1 MKDRF
6 DLEQEI
12 LRTTNY
18 ADDLRTVVEN
28 MLNDSIEGTTDVDR
42 YANAIEGIA
51 TLIEMQTNKM
61 FDTMSQCFKLDSYRQ
76 TLSQEKEFSG
86 AEYPG

>member
-28 MLNDSIEGTTDVDR
+28 MLDSIEGITDVDK
-42 YANAIEGIA
+42 YANAIEGVAI
-51 TLIEMQTNKM
+51 LIEMQSNKM
-61 FDTMSQCFKLDSYRQ
+61 LDTMSQCFKLDNY
-76 TLSQEKEFSG
+76 KELV
-86 AEYPG
+86 

>member
-28 MLNDSIEGTTDVDR
+28 MLNDSIEGITDVDK

-51 TLIEMQTNKM
+51 ILIEMQSNKM
-61 FDTMSQCFKLDSYRQ
+61 LDTMSQCFKLDNY
-76 TLSQEKEFSG
+76 KELV
-86 AEYPG
+86 

>member
-12 LRTTNY
+12 LRTTIY
-18 ADDLRTVVEN
+18 ADDLRTIAEN
-28 MLNDSIEGTTDVDR
+28 MLNDSIGGVTDVDR

-51 TLIEMQTNKM
+51 ILIEMQSNKM
-61 FDTMSQCFKLDSYRQ
+61 LDTMSQCFKLDNY
-76 TLSQEKEFSG
+76 KELV
-86 AEYPG
+86 

>member
-18 ADDLRTVVEN
+18 ADDLRTIAKN
-28 MLNDSIEGTTDVDR
+28 MIEDSISGFTDVDK
-42 YANAIEGIA
+42 YCTAIDGIA
-51 TLIEMQTNKM
+51 VLIEMQSNKM
-61 FDTMSQCFKLDSYRQ
+61 LDTMSQCFKLDNY
-76 TLSQEKEFSG
+76 KES
-86 AEYPG
+86 A

>member
-28 MLNDSIEGTTDVDR
+28 MLNDSIEGITDVDK
-42 YANAIEGIA
+42 YANAIEGVAI
-51 TLIEMQTNKM
+51 LIEMQSNKM
-61 FDTMSQCFKLDSYRQ
+61 FDTMSQCFKLDNY
-76 TLSQEKEFSG
+76 KELV
-86 AEYPG
+86 

>member
-28 MLNDSIEGTTDVDR
+28 MLNDSIEGITDVDK

-51 TLIEMQTNKM
+51 ILIEMQSNKM
-61 FDTMSQCFKLDSYRQ
+61 FDTMSQCFKLDNY
-76 TLSQEKEFSG
+76 KEL
-86 AEYPG
+86 A

>member
-12 LRTTNY
+12 LRITNY
-18 ADDLRTVVEN
+18 ADDLRTISAN
-28 MLNDSIEGTTDVDR
+28 MLNDYIEGVTDVDK

-51 TLIEMQTNKM
+51 ILIEMQSNKM
-61 FDTMSQCFKLDSYRQ
+61 LDTMSQCFKLDTY
-76 TLSQEKEFSG
+76 KELV
-86 AEYPG
+86 

>member
-18 ADDLRTVVEN
+18 ADDLHTIVAN
-28 MLNDSIEGTTDVDR
+28 MIDDSSNGTTNVDK
-42 YANAIEGIA
+42 YCTAIEGVA
-51 TLIEMQTNKM
+51 VLIEMQTNKM
-61 FDTMSQCFKLDSYRQ
+61 LDTMSQCFKLDTY
-76 TLSQEKEFSG
+76 KELV
-86 AEYPG
+86 

>member
-18 ADDLRTVVEN
+18 ADDLRTISAN
-28 MLNDSIEGTTDVDR
+28 MLHDYIEGVTDVDR

-51 TLIEMQTNKM
+51 ILIEMQSNKM
-61 FDTMSQCFKLDSYRQ
+61 LDTMSQCFKLDNY
-76 TLSQEKEFSG
+76 KES
-86 AEYPG
+86 A

>member
-18 ADDLRTVVEN
+18 ADDLRTISAN
-28 MLNDSIEGTTDVDR
+28 MLNDSIEGITDVDK
-42 YANAIEGIA
+42 YTNAIEGIA
-51 TLIEMQTNKM
+51 ILIEMQSNKM
-61 FDTMSQCFKLDSYRQ
+61 FDTMSQCFKLDNY
-76 TLSQEKEFSG
+76 KELV
-86 AEYPG
+86 

>member
-18 ADDLRTVVEN
+18 ANDLRTVVEN
-28 MLNDSIEGTTDVDR
+28 MLNDSIEGITDVDK
-42 YANAIEGIA
+42 YANAIEGVAI
-51 TLIEMQTNKM
+51 LIEMQCNKM
-61 FDTMSQCFKLDSYRQ
+61 LDTMSQCFKLDTY
-76 TLSQEKEFSG
+76 KELV
-86 AEYPG
+86 

>member
-18 ADDLRTVVEN
+18 ADNLRTISAN
-28 MLNDSIEGTTDVDR
+28 MLNDYIEGVTDVDK
-42 YANAIEGIA
+42 YTNAIEGVAI
-51 TLIEMQTNKM
+51 LIEMQSNKM
-61 FDTMSQCFKLDSYRQ
+61 LDTMSQCFKLDNY
-76 TLSQEKEFSG
+76 KES
-86 AEYPG
+86 A

>member
-28 MLNDSIEGTTDVDR
+28 MLNDSIEGITDVDK
-42 YANAIEGIA
+42 YANAIEGVAI
-51 TLIEMQTNKM
+51 LIEMQSNKM
-61 FDTMSQCFKLDSYRQ
+61 LDTMSQCFKLDNY
-76 TLSQEKEFSG
+76 KELV
-86 AEYPG
+86 

>member
-18 ADDLRTVVEN
+18 ADDLRTISAN
-28 MLNDSIEGTTDVDR
+28 MLHDYIEGVTDVDK
-42 YANAIEGIA
+42 YNNAIEGIA
-51 TLIEMQTNKM
+51 ILIEMQTNKM
-61 FDTMSQCFKLDSYRQ
+61 FDTMSQCFKLDSYSRV
-76 TLSQEKEFSG
+76 K
-86 AEYPG
+86 

>member
-12 LRTTNY
+12 LRITNY
-18 ADDLRTVVEN
+18 ADDLRTIAEN
-28 MLNDSIEGTTDVDR
+28 MIEDSINGTGNADK
-42 YANAIEGIA
+42 YANAIEGVA

-61 FDTMSQCFKLDSYRQ
+61 FDTMSQCFKLDNY
-76 TLSQEKEFSG
+76 KELV
-86 AEYPG
+86 

>member
-12 LRTTNY
+12 LKITNY

-28 MLNDSIEGTTDVDR
+28 MLNDSIEGITDVDK

-51 TLIEMQTNKM
+51 ILIEMQSNKM
-61 FDTMSQCFKLDSYRQ
+61 LDTMSQCFKLDNY
-76 TLSQEKEFSG
+76 KELV
-86 AEYPG
+86 

>member
-28 MLNDSIEGTTDVDR
+28 MLNDSIEGITDVDK
-42 YANAIEGIA
+42 YANAIEGVAI
-51 TLIEMQTNKM
+51 LIEMQSNKM
-61 FDTMSQCFKLDSYRQ
+61 LDAMSQCFKLDNY
-76 TLSQEKEFSG
+76 KELV
-86 AEYPG
+86 

>member
-28 MLNDSIEGTTDVDR
+28 MLNDSMEGITDVDK
-42 YANAIEGIA
+42 YANAIEGVAI
-51 TLIEMQTNKM
+51 LIEMQSNKM
-61 FDTMSQCFKLDSYRQ
+61 LDTMSQCFKLDNY
-76 TLSQEKEFSG
+76 KES
-86 AEYPG
+86 A

>member
-12 LRTTNY
+12 LRTTIY
-18 ADDLRTVVEN
+18 ADDLRTIAEN
-28 MLNDSIEGTTDVDR
+28 MLNDSIGGVTDVGR

-51 TLIEMQTNKM
+51 ILIEMQSNKM
-61 FDTMSQCFKLDSYRQ
+61 LDTMSQCFKLDNY
-76 TLSQEKEFSG
+76 KES
-86 AEYPG
+86 A

>member
-28 MLNDSIEGTTDVDR
+28 MLNDSIEGITDVDK
-42 YANAIEGIA
+42 YANAIEGVAI
-51 TLIEMQTNKM
+51 LIEMQSNKM
-61 FDTMSQCFKLDSYRQ
+61 LDTMGQCFKLDNY
-76 TLSQEKEFSG
+76 KES
-86 AEYPG
+86 A

>member
-28 MLNDSIEGTTDVDR
+28 MLNDSIEGITDVDR
-42 YANAIEGIA
+42 YANAIEGVAI
-51 TLIEMQTNKM
+51 LIEMQSNKM
-61 FDTMSQCFKLDSYRQ
+61 FDTMSQCFKLDNY
-76 TLSQEKEFSG
+76 KEL
-86 AEYPG
+86 A

>member
-18 ADDLRTVVEN
+18 ADDLRTISAN
-28 MLNDSIEGTTDVDR
+28 ILNDYIEGVTDVDK
-42 YANAIEGIA
+42 YANAIEGVA
-51 TLIEMQTNKM
+51 TLIEMHSNKM
-61 FDTMSQCFKLDSYRQ
+61 FDTMSQCFKLDNY
-76 TLSQEKEFSG
+76 KES
-86 AEYPG
+86 A

>member
-18 ADDLRTVVEN
+18 ADNLRTVVEN
-28 MLNDSIEGTTDVDR
+28 MLNDSIEGITDVDK

-51 TLIEMQTNKM
+51 ILIEMQSNKM
-61 FDTMSQCFKLDSYRQ
+61 LDTMSQCFKLDNY
-76 TLSQEKEFSG
+76 KELV
-86 AEYPG
+86 

>member
-28 MLNDSIEGTTDVDR
+28 MLNDSIEGI
-42 YANAIEGIA
+42 AI
-51 TLIEMQTNKM
+51 LIEMQSNKM
-61 FDTMSQCFKLDSYRQ
+61 LDTMSQCFKLDNY
-76 TLSQEKEFSG
+76 KELV
-86 AEYPG
+86 

>member
-28 MLNDSIEGTTDVDR
+28 MLNDSIEGITDVDK

-51 TLIEMQTNKM
+51 ILIEMQSNKM
-61 FDTMSQCFKLDSYRQ
+61 LDTMSQCFKLDNY
-76 TLSQEKEFSG
+76 KELI
-86 AEYPG
+86 

>member
-28 MLNDSIEGTTDVDR
+28 MLNDSIEGITDVDK

-51 TLIEMQTNKM
+51 ILIEMQSNKM
-61 FDTMSQCFKLDSYRQ
+61 FDTMSQCFKLDNY
-76 TLSQEKEFSG
+76 KELV
-86 AEYPG
+86 

>member
-18 ADDLRTVVEN
+18 ADNLRTISAN
-28 MLNDSIEGTTDVDR
+28 MLNDYIEGVTDVDK
-42 YANAIEGIA
+42 YTNAIEGVAI
-51 TLIEMQTNKM
+51 LIEMQSNKM
-61 FDTMSQCFKLDSYRQ
+61 LDTMSQCFKLDNY
-76 TLSQEKEFSG
+76 KEL
-86 AEYPG
+86 A

>member
-18 ADDLRTVVEN
+18 ADNLRTVVEN
-28 MLNDSIEGTTDVDR
+28 MLNDSIEGITDVDK

-51 TLIEMQTNKM
+51 ILIEMQSNKM
-61 FDTMSQCFKLDSYRQ
+61 FDTMSQCFKLDNY
-76 TLSQEKEFSG
+76 KELV
-86 AEYPG
+86 

>member
-28 MLNDSIEGTTDVDR
+28 MLNDSMEGITDVDK
-42 YANAIEGIA
+42 YANAIEGVAI
-51 TLIEMQTNKM
+51 LIEMQSNKM
-61 FDTMSQCFKLDSYRQ
+61 LDTMGQCFKLDNY
-76 TLSQEKEFSG
+76 KES
-86 AEYPG
+86 A

>member
-28 MLNDSIEGTTDVDR
+28 MLNDSTYNMTDVDK
-42 YANAIEGIA
+42 YANTIEGVA
-51 TLIEMQTNKM
+51 TLIEMQCNKM
-61 FDTMSQCFKLDSYRQ
+61 LDTMSQCFKLDTY
-76 TLSQEKEFSG
+76 KELV
-86 AEYPG
+86 

>member
-12 LRTTNY
+12 LITTNY

-28 MLNDSIEGTTDVDR
+28 MLNDSIEGITDVDR

-51 TLIEMQTNKM
+51 ILIEMQSNKM
-61 FDTMSQCFKLDSYRQ
+61 LDTMSQCFKLDNY
-76 TLSQEKEFSG
+76 KELV
-86 AEYPG
+86 

>member
-28 MLNDSIEGTTDVDR
+28 MLNNSIEGITNVNK
-42 YANAIEGIA
+42 YANAIEGVA
-51 TLIEMQTNKM
+51 TLIEMQCNKM
-61 FDTMSQCFKLDSYRQ
+61 FDTMSQCFKLDNYRE
-76 TLSQEKEFSG
+76 S
-86 AEYPG
+86 A

>member
-12 LRTTNY
+12 LKTTNY

-28 MLNDSIEGTTDVDR
+28 MLNDSIEGITNVNK
-42 YANAIEGIA
+42 YANAIEGVA
-51 TLIEMQTNKM
+51 TLIEMQCNKM
-61 FDTMSQCFKLDSYRQ
+61 FDTMSQCFKLDNYRE
-76 TLSQEKEFSG
+76 S
-86 AEYPG
+86 A